1 MMPKTVT
8 KIFKLKSPPWN
19 TFHQC
24 LQHFYVVSTESAVF
38 ACICEFIVN
47 FHHFSSLSPRN
58 ISENSNL
65 LHLFHKNSLKPWK
78 PDNFRSKFP
87 QKSPITHTATTSNWA
102 PSPPYVTHRS
112 KQRAVTEIP
121 KSKNYFLKKIPSIQN
136 VPGSCNRWHR
146 MRQDQSLWSIPKV
159 LRRASRQ
166 CRCHIQRK

>member
-1 MMPKTVT
+1 MSFQQNQLFLLVYVSLLS
-8 KIFKLKSPPWN
+8 IFITFQACLLEIFLK
-19 TFHQC
+19 
-24 LQHFYVVSTESAVF
+24 
-38 ACICEFIVN
+38 
-47 FHHFSSLSPRN
+47 
-58 ISENSNL
+58 NSNL

-112 KQRAVTEIP
+112 KQRTVTEIP